1 MARRRADEHTRR
13 GFGRLRLERSGRWS
27 VAYVGPDEELHR
39 PTTTF
44 IAKDD
49 AIGWLNNERD
59 LIRREEWTPPAQRR
73 IVKLERGQTLAEY
86 SATWLSIRR
95 NRRGEPL
102 KPRTVDLYQ
111 GLLNRHILPTFG
123 DLPLVA
129 ITPDIVDVW
138 HRQLLPDAPTRRAH
152 AYALLFS
159 ILKTA
164 SSGRHRL
171 IRENPCQID
180 GAAHVERK
188 FEPKPATPEQ
198 IRTIVAEMPEKY
210 RAFVLVAAFCGL
222 RYGELAELR
231 RKDIDIKAMTLRVAR
246 GVVWRKNQTIIG
258 TPKSRAGIRT
268 VAIPPNIRAPLEH
281 HLEEFAQAG
290 QEGLVFPNAAGT
302 GHLHPSTIMK
312 SYRKAR
318 AKAGREDLRIHD
330 LRHTHAT
337 LAAQAGATLKEMME
351 RMGQST
357 VDAAMVYQHVAAG
370 RDAVIAE
377 RMAQLAEPS
386 QPTPPTPGKKRIVR
400 RRRMTDAELA
410 SFTNRAR
417 PITDHIAEQI
427 SYGGY
432 LDILLAEAGPVL
444 ALDAA
449 IDMAAQHSVALTAE
463 LRDLAANLLQDLDAY
478 DVLVA
483 ENRMLEKLAT
493 LSVDS

>member
-1 MARRRADEHTRR
+1 MPRRRADEHTRR
-13 GFGRLRLERSGRWS
+13 GFGRIRLERSGRWS
-27 VAYVGPDEELHR
+27 VAYIGPDGRLHR
-39 PTTTF
+39 PTTTYL
-44 IAKDD
+44 AKDD
-49 AIGWLNNERD
+49 AIGWLNGERD
-59 LIRREEWTPPAQRR
+59 LIRREEWTPPAERR
-73 IVKLERGQTLAEY
+73 VVKLERGQTFREY
-86 SATWLSIRR
+86 STTWLATRR

-102 KPRTVDLYQ
+102 KPRTVDLYN
-111 GLLNRHILPTFG
+111 GLLRQHILPTFG

-129 ITPDIVDVW
+129 ITPDLIDTW
-138 HRQLLPDAPTRRAH
+138 HRQLLPDKPTRRAH

-159 ILKTA
+159 VLKSA

-171 IRENPCQID
+171 IRENPCQIE

-188 FEPKPATPEQ
+188 FEPNPATPDQ
-198 IRTIVAEMPEKY
+198 IRIIVAEMPEKY

-231 RKDIDIKAMTLRVAR
+231 RKDLDLKAMTVRVAR
-246 GVVWRKNQTIIG
+246 GVVWRKNQTVIG

-268 VAIPPNIRAPLEH
+268 VAIPSNLKAPLEH
-281 HLEEFAQAG
+281 HLEEFAQPG
-290 QEGLVFPNAAGT
+290 PDGLMFSNAAGT

-312 SYRKAR
+312 TYRKAR
-318 AKAGREDLRIHD
+318 KKAGREDLRIHD

-357 VDAAMVYQHVAAG
+357 VEAAMVYQHVAAG

-377 RMAQLAEPS
+377 RMAKLAE
-386 QPTPPTPGKKRIVR
+386 PTPPTRPADTSKRSTR

-410 SFTNRAR
+410 AFTDRSR
-417 PITDHIAEQI
+417 PITDYIAEQV

-432 LDILLAEAGPVL
+432 LDILLTEAGPAV

-449 IDMAAQHSVALTAE
+449 IDMAALHGIALTTE
-463 LRDLAANLLQDLDAY
+463 IRDQATSLLHELDAY
-478 DVLVA
+478 DVHVQEHHL
-483 ENRMLEKLAT
+483 LEKLAE
-493 LSVDS
+493 LSVEP